1 MNFSPVISGASGVQ
15 PAASTVAIH
24 LVIEPGLTR
33 RHDSVRD
40 VVAAGVYQR
49 GLSRVAA
56 SVGVPAGNLSVQLS
70 GNGQRHLSVE
80 SLERYIDSTGDTR
93 PIHYLIERFLLNPER
108 AADDAHRVQVLQ
120 QMQALMASLDR

>member
-1 MNFSPVISGASGVQ
+1 MNFSPVISGASGAQ
-15 PAASTVAIH
+15 PAASTVAVH

-33 RHDSVRD
+33 RHTSVRE
-40 VVAAGVYQR
+40 VVSTGVYQR
-49 GLSRVAA
+49 GLSRTAA
-56 SVGVPAGNLSVQLS
+56 DVGVAPGNLSVQLS
-70 GNGQRHLSVE
+70 GTGQRHLSVD

-93 PIHYLIERFLLNPER
+93 PIHYLIERYLLNPER